1 MIGTTIEARSPQS
14 LLMFILL
21 ALVALF
27 LGLGLALENAGLLLL
42 VIPLLLP
49 VPFLY
54 WLRPKAQHIRIDEQG
69 LQLEHP
75 FLEIPWQHIHGVRR
89 RNQKQ
94 NPNKKCS
101 SRYDLEVHH
110 DEGILLI
117 PSTAQPPVEKLYLG
131 FMEMLSP
138 TGSRDVPEMLQDHQ
152 RQWTTTFGEDKVFS
166 FRSRPRLGNGVDGA
180 LVAVAICFIVGTL
193 LAWVLAA
200 TVPAL
205 SKVKDLNVTLGT
217 STFFL
222 MVFAIIFLFSGLS
235 RQNAG
240 PHRKIKKWKDA
251 GVVISPA
258 GLAMTQGVLQGEMKW
273 AEVLDVQFQK
283 KLRDGILIKVAGA
296 QFQIFD
302 NYDRPIFFIYRQ
314 IMKYWSNESV

>member
-14 LLMFILL
+14 KLMYILL
-21 ALVALF
+21 VLVALF
-27 LGLGLALENAGLLLL
+27 LGLGLAFENAALLLL
-42 VIPLLLP
+42 VIPLFLP

-54 WLRPKAQHIRIDEQG
+54 WLRPKAQHIHINEQG

-75 FLEIPWQHIHGVRR
+75 FVEIPWQHIHGVRR

-94 NPNKKCS
+94 NPNKNCTA
-101 SRYDLEVHH
+101 RYDLEIHH
-110 DEGILLI
+110 DDGILLI
-117 PSTAQPPVEKLYLG
+117 PRTAQPPVEKLYLG
-131 FMEMLSP
+131 FMAMLSP
-138 TGSRDVPEMLQDHQ
+138 SGSRAVPEMLQEHLA
-152 RQWTTTFGEDKVFS
+152 QWTNTFGEDKVFS
-166 FRSRPRLGNGVDGA
+166 FRPRPRLGNGVDAA
-180 LVAVAICFIVGTL
+180 LVAAAVSLLVGIIL
-193 LAWVLAA
+193 VWVLA
-200 TVPAL
+200 TNVPAF
-205 SKVKDLNVTLGT
+205 VKDKDLRVGLAG
-217 STFFL
+217 STVFIIL
-222 MVFAIIFLFSGLS
+222 FAILFLFRGLS

-240 PHRKIKKWKDA
+240 SQRKIKKWKNA

-283 KLRDGILIKVAGA
+283 RLRDGIIIKVAGA